1 MKNMVTA
8 ETVSPGHPDKI
19 ADLISDYV
27 LTQALKNNSA
37 SKVAVETFL
46 TGTKNGGLVLV
57 GGEIS
62 EIANITSED
71 IKEIVN
77 LALSKT
83 IKTSFEDFDLE
94 KLSIYNELTPQSEE
108 IRAAVEDDINQGAGD
123 QGIMVGYAT
132 NKTKSLMPVTFDKSR
147 NIQKSLWNLQ
157 NSDPMLDLDSKV
169 QVTSG
174 GEKTKVVFSTQHQSD
189 IDLEKL
195 KEFGNIYSRLGNP
208 TVGALEARLT
218 ALEDGA
224 MCVALSSG
232 TSAVM
237 YSLINIMS
245 QGDNFVA
252 ANQLYG
258 GTYTM
263 FDNILP
269 EYGIDAKKVDITDLK
284 AVEDSIDDKT
294 RAIYCETVT
303 NPGLIVADV
312 TALSEIAHK
321 HGIPLIV
328 DATFTTSA
336 IQKSFDFGADIVVY
350 SLTKW
355 MSGHGR
361 VIAGAVI
368 EKGGFDWGNGNFPLY
383 DKPDSSYGNMRW
395 GHDLGDLGNVA
406 YSLRLRTVPLR
417 NLGANMS
424 PDTAFEVM
432 SGLETLSLRMERHCS
447 NAKKAA
453 EFLSA
458 HDSVE
463 WVRFPGLE
471 GDPSYELSEKY
482 LNGTGGTMVVFG
494 IKGGKDSGQKFIDNL
509 KMFRHVAN
517 VGDTRSLAIH
527 PASTTHSQLDD
538 EALVA
543 AGSPPELVRLS
554 IGIENIEDI
563 IEDLSQAIESTK

>member
-1 MKNMVTA
+1 MK
-8 ETVSPGHPDKI
+8 
-19 ADLISDYV
+19 Y
-27 LTQALKNNSA
+27 
-37 SKVAVETFL
+37 
-46 TGTKNGGLVLV
+46 
-57 GGEIS
+57 
-62 EIANITSED
+62 
-71 IKEIVN
+71 
-77 LALSKT
+77 
-83 IKTSFEDFDLE
+83 
-94 KLSIYNELTPQSEE
+94 
-108 IRAAVEDDINQGAGD
+108 
-123 QGIMVGYAT
+123 
-132 NKTKSLMPVTFDKSR
+132 
-147 NIQKSLWNLQ
+147 
-157 NSDPMLDLDSKV
+157 DSKLLHAGWDSDTDSEGSITV
-169 QVTSG
+169 PIY
-174 GEKTKVVFSTQHQSD
+174 KTTAYQFNNTEHAAN
-189 IDLEKL
+189 LFGL

-218 ALEDGA
+218 ALEGGA
-224 MCVALSSG
+224 MSVALASG

-245 QGDNFVA
+245 QGDNFVTA
-252 ANQLYG
+252 SQLYG

-269 EYGIDAKKVDITDLK
+269 EYGINAKKVDITDLK

-294 RAIYCETVT
+294 RAVYCETVT
-303 NPGLIVADV
+303 NPGLVVADV
-312 TALSEIAHK
+312 TALSDIAHK

-336 IQKSFDFGADIVVY
+336 IQKSFEFGADIVVY

-383 DKPDSSYGNMRW
+383 DKPDTSYGNMRW

-432 SGLETLSLRMERHCS
+432 SGLETLSLRMEKHCS

-453 EFLSA
+453 EFLSS
-458 HDSVE
+458 HKSVE

-471 GDPSYELSEKY
+471 SDPSYELSEKY

-494 IKGGKDSGQKFIDNL
+494 IKGGKEAGQKFIDNL

-527 PASTTHSQLDD
+527 PASTTHSQLDED
-538 EALVA
+538 QLIA

-554 IGIENIEDI
+554 IGIEDIEDI
-563 IEDLSQAIESTK
+563 VEDLSQALESSK

>member
-1 MKNMVTA
+1 MK
-8 ETVSPGHPDKI
+8 
-19 ADLISDYV
+19 Y
-27 LTQALKNNSA
+27 
-37 SKVAVETFL
+37 
-46 TGTKNGGLVLV
+46 
-57 GGEIS
+57 
-62 EIANITSED
+62 
-71 IKEIVN
+71 
-77 LALSKT
+77 
-83 IKTSFEDFDLE
+83 
-94 KLSIYNELTPQSEE
+94 
-108 IRAAVEDDINQGAGD
+108 
-123 QGIMVGYAT
+123 
-132 NKTKSLMPVTFDKSR
+132 
-147 NIQKSLWNLQ
+147 
-157 NSDPMLDLDSKV
+157 DSKLLHAGWDSDADSEGSITV
-169 QVTSG
+169 PIY
-174 GEKTKVVFSTQHQSD
+174 KTTAYQFNNTEHAAN
-189 IDLEKL
+189 LFGL

-218 ALEDGA
+218 ALEGGA
-224 MCVALSSG
+224 MSVALASG

-245 QGDNFVA
+245 QGDNFISA
-252 ANQLYG
+252 SQLYG

-269 EYGIDAKKVDITDLK
+269 EYGINAKKVDITDLK
-284 AVEDSIDDKT
+284 AVEESIDEKT
-294 RAIYCETVT
+294 RAVYCETVT
-303 NPGLIVADV
+303 NPGLVVADV

-383 DKPDSSYGNMRW
+383 DKPDTSYGNMRW

-432 SGLETLSLRMERHCS
+432 SGLETLSLRMEKHCS

-453 EFLSA
+453 EFLST
-458 HDSVE
+458 HESVE

-471 GDPSYELSEKY
+471 SDPSYELSEKY

-494 IKGGKDSGQKFIDNL
+494 IKGGKEAGQKFIDNL

-527 PASTTHSQLDD
+527 PASTTHSQLDED
-538 EALVA
+538 QLIA

-554 IGIENIEDI
+554 IGIEDIEDI
-563 IEDLSQAIESTK
+563 VEDLSQALESSK

>member
-1 MKNMVTA
+1 MK
-8 ETVSPGHPDKI
+8 
-19 ADLISDYV
+19 Y
-27 LTQALKNNSA
+27 
-37 SKVAVETFL
+37 
-46 TGTKNGGLVLV
+46 
-57 GGEIS
+57 
-62 EIANITSED
+62 
-71 IKEIVN
+71 
-77 LALSKT
+77 
-83 IKTSFEDFDLE
+83 
-94 KLSIYNELTPQSEE
+94 
-108 IRAAVEDDINQGAGD
+108 
-123 QGIMVGYAT
+123 
-132 NKTKSLMPVTFDKSR
+132 
-147 NIQKSLWNLQ
+147 
-157 NSDPMLDLDSKV
+157 DSKLLHAGWDSDADSEGSITV
-169 QVTSG
+169 PIY
-174 GEKTKVVFSTQHQSD
+174 KTTAYQFNNTEHAAN
-189 IDLEKL
+189 LFGL

-218 ALEDGA
+218 ALEGGA
-224 MCVALSSG
+224 MSVALASG

-245 QGDNFVA
+245 QGDNFVTA
-252 ANQLYG
+252 SQLYG

-269 EYGIDAKKVDITDLK
+269 EYGINAKKVDITDLK
-284 AVEDSIDDKT
+284 AVEDNIDNKT

-303 NPGLIVADV
+303 NPGLVVADV
-312 TALSEIAHK
+312 TALSDIAHK

-328 DATFTTSA
+328 DAPFTTSA
-336 IQKSFDFGADIVVY
+336 IQKSFEFGADIVVY

-383 DKPDSSYGNMRW
+383 DKPDTSYGNMRW

-432 SGLETLSLRMERHCS
+432 SGLETLSLRMEKHCS

-453 EFLSA
+453 EFLSS
-458 HDSVE
+458 HKSVE

-471 GDPSYELSEKY
+471 SDPSYELSEKY

-494 IKGGKDSGQKFIDNL
+494 IKGGKEAGQKFINNL

-527 PASTTHSQLDD
+527 PASTTHSQLDED
-538 EALVA
+538 QLIA

-554 IGIENIEDI
+554 IGIEDIEDI
-563 IEDLSQAIESTK
+563 VEDLSQALESSK

>member
-1 MKNMVTA
+1 MK
-8 ETVSPGHPDKI
+8 
-19 ADLISDYV
+19 Y
-27 LTQALKNNSA
+27 
-37 SKVAVETFL
+37 
-46 TGTKNGGLVLV
+46 
-57 GGEIS
+57 
-62 EIANITSED
+62 
-71 IKEIVN
+71 
-77 LALSKT
+77 
-83 IKTSFEDFDLE
+83 
-94 KLSIYNELTPQSEE
+94 
-108 IRAAVEDDINQGAGD
+108 
-123 QGIMVGYAT
+123 
-132 NKTKSLMPVTFDKSR
+132 
-147 NIQKSLWNLQ
+147 
-157 NSDPMLDLDSKV
+157 DSKLLHAGWDSDADSEGSITV
-169 QVTSG
+169 PIY
-174 GEKTKVVFSTQHQSD
+174 KTTAYQFNNTEHAAN
-189 IDLEKL
+189 LFGL

-218 ALEDGA
+218 ALEGGA
-224 MCVALSSG
+224 MSVALASG

-245 QGDNFVA
+245 QGDNFVTA
-252 ANQLYG
+252 SQLYG

-269 EYGIDAKKVDITDLK
+269 EYGINAKKVDITDLK
-284 AVEDSIDDKT
+284 AVEDNIDNKT

-303 NPGLIVADV
+303 NPGLVVADV
-312 TALSEIAHK
+312 TALSDIAHK

-336 IQKSFDFGADIVVY
+336 IQKSFEFGADIVVY

-383 DKPDSSYGNMRW
+383 DKPDTSYGNMRW

-432 SGLETLSLRMERHCS
+432 SGLETLSLRMEKHCS

-453 EFLSA
+453 EFLSS
-458 HDSVE
+458 HKSVE

-471 GDPSYELSEKY
+471 SDPSYELSEKY

-494 IKGGKDSGQKFIDNL
+494 IKGGKEAGQKFINNL

-527 PASTTHSQLDD
+527 PASTTHSQLDED
-538 EALVA
+538 QLIA

-554 IGIENIEDI
+554 IGIEDIEDI
-563 IEDLSQAIESTK
+563 VEDLSQALESSK

>member
-1 MKNMVTA
+1 MK
-8 ETVSPGHPDKI
+8 
-19 ADLISDYV
+19 Y
-27 LTQALKNNSA
+27 
-37 SKVAVETFL
+37 
-46 TGTKNGGLVLV
+46 
-57 GGEIS
+57 
-62 EIANITSED
+62 
-71 IKEIVN
+71 
-77 LALSKT
+77 
-83 IKTSFEDFDLE
+83 
-94 KLSIYNELTPQSEE
+94 
-108 IRAAVEDDINQGAGD
+108 
-123 QGIMVGYAT
+123 
-132 NKTKSLMPVTFDKSR
+132 
-147 NIQKSLWNLQ
+147 
-157 NSDPMLDLDSKV
+157 DSKLLHAGWDSDADSEGSITV
-169 QVTSG
+169 PIY
-174 GEKTKVVFSTQHQSD
+174 KTTAYQFNNTEHAAN
-189 IDLEKL
+189 LFGL

-218 ALEDGA
+218 ALEGGA
-224 MCVALSSG
+224 MSVALASG

-245 QGDNFVA
+245 QGDNFVTA
-252 ANQLYG
+252 SQLYG

-269 EYGIDAKKVDITDLK
+269 EYGINAKKVDITDLK

-294 RAIYCETVT
+294 RAVYCETVT
-303 NPGLIVADV
+303 NPGLVVADV
-312 TALSEIAHK
+312 TALSDIAHK

-336 IQKSFDFGADIVVY
+336 IQKSFEFGADIVVY

-383 DKPDSSYGNMRW
+383 DKPDTSYGNMRW

-432 SGLETLSLRMERHCS
+432 SGLETLSLRMEKHCS

-453 EFLSA
+453 EFLSS
-458 HDSVE
+458 HKSVE

-471 GDPSYELSEKY
+471 SDPSYELSEKY

-494 IKGGKDSGQKFIDNL
+494 IKGGKEAGQKFIDNL

-527 PASTTHSQLDD
+527 PASTTHSQLDED
-538 EALVA
+538 QLIA

-554 IGIENIEDI
+554 IGIEDIEDI
-563 IEDLSQAIESTK
+563 VEDLSQALESSK

>member
-1 MKNMVTA
+1 M
-8 ETVSPGHPDKI
+8 S
-19 ADLISDYV
+19 
-27 LTQALKNNSA
+27 
-37 SKVAVETFL
+37 
-46 TGTKNGGLVLV
+46 
-57 GGEIS
+57 
-62 EIANITSED
+62 
-71 IKEIVN
+71 
-77 LALSKT
+77 
-83 IKTSFEDFDLE
+83 
-94 KLSIYNELTPQSEE
+94 
-108 IRAAVEDDINQGAGD
+108 
-123 QGIMVGYAT
+123 
-132 NKTKSLMPVTFDKSR
+132 
-147 NIQKSLWNLQ
+147 
-157 NSDPMLDLDSKV
+157 
-169 QVTSG
+169 
-174 GEKTKVVFSTQHQSD
+174 
-189 IDLEKL
+189 
-195 KEFGNIYSRLGNP
+195 
-208 TVGALEARLT
+208 
-218 ALEDGA
+218 
-224 MCVALSSG
+224 VALASG

-245 QGDNFVA
+245 QGDNFVTA
-252 ANQLYG
+252 SQLYG

-269 EYGIDAKKVDITDLK
+269 EYGINAKKVDITDLK
-284 AVEDSIDDKT
+284 AVEDNIDNKT

-303 NPGLIVADV
+303 NPGLVVADV
-312 TALSEIAHK
+312 TALSDIAHK

-336 IQKSFDFGADIVVY
+336 IQKSFEFGADIVVY

-383 DKPDSSYGNMRW
+383 DKPDTSYGNMRW

-432 SGLETLSLRMERHCS
+432 SGLETLSLRMEKHCS

-453 EFLSA
+453 EFLSS
-458 HDSVE
+458 HKSVE

-471 GDPSYELSEKY
+471 SDPSYELSEKY

-494 IKGGKDSGQKFIDNL
+494 IKGGKEAGQKFIDNL

-527 PASTTHSQLDD
+527 PASTTHSQLDED
-538 EALVA
+538 QLIA

-554 IGIENIEDI
+554 IGIEDIEDI
-563 IEDLSQAIESTK
+563 VEDLSQALESSK

>member
-1 MKNMVTA
+1 MKFNSKLIHAGWDSDENSEGSITVPIYRTTA
-8 ETVSPGHPDKI
+8 
-19 ADLISDYV
+19 Y
-27 LTQALKNNSA
+27 QFNNTEHA
-37 SKVAVETFL
+37 
-46 TGTKNGGLVLV
+46 
-57 GGEIS
+57 
-62 EIANITSED
+62 AN
-71 IKEIVN
+71 
-77 LALSKT
+77 L
-83 IKTSFEDFDLE
+83 F
-94 KLSIYNELTPQSEE
+94 
-108 IRAAVEDDINQGAGD
+108 G
-123 QGIMVGYAT
+123 
-132 NKTKSLMPVTFDKSR
+132 
-147 NIQKSLWNLQ
+147 
-157 NSDPMLDLDSKV
+157 
-169 QVTSG
+169 
-174 GEKTKVVFSTQHQSD
+174 
-189 IDLEKL
+189 L

-218 ALEDGA
+218 ALEEGS

-245 QGDNFVA
+245 QGDNFVT

-269 EYGIDAKKVDITDLK
+269 EYGINSKKVDITDLE
-284 AVEDSIDDKT
+284 AVEAAIDEKT
-294 RAIYCETVT
+294 RAIYCETIT
-303 NPGLIVADV
+303 NPGLVVADIS
-312 TALSEIAHK
+312 ALADIAHSK
-321 HGIPLIV
+321 GIPLIV

-336 IQKSFDFGADIVVY
+336 ILKPFEYGADIVVY

-383 DKPDSSYGNMRW
+383 DKPDTSYGGMRW

-432 SGLETLSLRMERHCS
+432 SGLETLALRMERHCE
-447 NAKKAA
+447 NAIKAA
-453 EFLSA
+453 EYLTE
-458 HDSVE
+458 HELVE
-463 WVRFPGLE
+463 WVRFPGLKD
-471 GDPSYELSEKY
+471 DPAYDLSEKY
-482 LNGTGGTMVVFG
+482 LKGTGGTMVVFG
-494 IKGGKDSGQKFIDNL
+494 IKGGKDAGQKFIDNL

-527 PASTTHSQLDD
+527 PATTTHSQLDED
-538 EALVA
+538 QLIA
-543 AGSPPELVRLS
+543 AGSPPELIRLS
-554 IGIENIEDI
+554 IGIEDIDDI
-563 IEDLSQAIESTK
+563 IEDLSQALESTK

>member
-1 MKNMVTA
+1 MK
-8 ETVSPGHPDKI
+8 
-19 ADLISDYV
+19 Y
-27 LTQALKNNSA
+27 
-37 SKVAVETFL
+37 
-46 TGTKNGGLVLV
+46 
-57 GGEIS
+57 
-62 EIANITSED
+62 
-71 IKEIVN
+71 
-77 LALSKT
+77 
-83 IKTSFEDFDLE
+83 
-94 KLSIYNELTPQSEE
+94 
-108 IRAAVEDDINQGAGD
+108 
-123 QGIMVGYAT
+123 
-132 NKTKSLMPVTFDKSR
+132 
-147 NIQKSLWNLQ
+147 
-157 NSDPMLDLDSKV
+157 DSKLLHAGWDSDADAEGSITV
-169 QVTSG
+169 PIY
-174 GEKTKVVFSTQHQSD
+174 KTTAYQFNNTEHAAN
-189 IDLEKL
+189 LFGL

-218 ALEDGA
+218 ALEGGA
-224 MCVALSSG
+224 MSVALASG

-245 QGDNFVA
+245 QGDNFVSA
-252 ANQLYG
+252 SQLYG

-269 EYGIDAKKVDITDLK
+269 EYGINAKKVDITDLK
-284 AVEDSIDDKT
+284 AVEESIDEKT
-294 RAIYCETVT
+294 RAVYCETVT
-303 NPGLIVADV
+303 NPGLVVADV

-368 EKGGFDWGNGNFPLY
+368 EKGGIDWGNGNFPLY
-383 DKPDSSYGNMRW
+383 DKPDTSYGNMRW

-432 SGLETLSLRMERHCS
+432 SGLETLSLRMEKHCS

-453 EFLSA
+453 EFLSS
-458 HDSVE
+458 HKSVE

-471 GDPSYELSEKY
+471 SDPSYELSEKY

-494 IKGGKDSGQKFIDNL
+494 IKGGKEAGQKFIDTL
-509 KMFRHVAN
+509 KMFRHVAT

-527 PASTTHSQLDD
+527 PASTTHSQLDED
-538 EALVA
+538 QLIA

-554 IGIENIEDI
+554 IGIEDIEDI
-563 IEDLSQAIESTK
+563 VEDLSQALESSK

>member
-1 MKNMVTA
+1 MK
-8 ETVSPGHPDKI
+8 
-19 ADLISDYV
+19 Y
-27 LTQALKNNSA
+27 
-37 SKVAVETFL
+37 
-46 TGTKNGGLVLV
+46 
-57 GGEIS
+57 
-62 EIANITSED
+62 
-71 IKEIVN
+71 
-77 LALSKT
+77 
-83 IKTSFEDFDLE
+83 
-94 KLSIYNELTPQSEE
+94 
-108 IRAAVEDDINQGAGD
+108 
-123 QGIMVGYAT
+123 
-132 NKTKSLMPVTFDKSR
+132 
-147 NIQKSLWNLQ
+147 
-157 NSDPMLDLDSKV
+157 DSKLLHAGWDSDADTEGSITV
-169 QVTSG
+169 PIY
-174 GEKTKVVFSTQHQSD
+174 KTTAYQFNNTEHAAN
-189 IDLEKL
+189 LFGL

-218 ALEDGA
+218 ALEGGA
-224 MCVALSSG
+224 MSVALASG

-245 QGDNFVA
+245 QGDNFISA
-252 ANQLYG
+252 SQLYG

-269 EYGIDAKKVDITDLK
+269 EYGINAKKVDITDLK
-284 AVEDSIDDKT
+284 AVEDSIDEKT
-294 RAIYCETVT
+294 RAVYCETVT
-303 NPGLIVADV
+303 NPGLVVADV

-321 HGIPLIV
+321 NGIPLIV

-383 DKPDSSYGNMRW
+383 DKPDTSYGNMRW

-432 SGLETLSLRMERHCS
+432 SGLETLSLRMEKHCS

-453 EFLSA
+453 EFLST
-458 HDSVE
+458 HESVE

-471 GDPSYELSEKY
+471 SDPSYELSEKY

-494 IKGGKDSGQKFIDNL
+494 IKGGKEAGQKFIDNL

-527 PASTTHSQLDD
+527 PASTTHSQLDED
-538 EALVA
+538 QLIA

-554 IGIENIEDI
+554 IGIEDIEDI
-563 IEDLSQAIESTK
+563 VEDLSQALESSK

>member
-1 MKNMVTA
+1 MK
-8 ETVSPGHPDKI
+8 
-19 ADLISDYV
+19 Y
-27 LTQALKNNSA
+27 
-37 SKVAVETFL
+37 
-46 TGTKNGGLVLV
+46 
-57 GGEIS
+57 
-62 EIANITSED
+62 
-71 IKEIVN
+71 
-77 LALSKT
+77 
-83 IKTSFEDFDLE
+83 
-94 KLSIYNELTPQSEE
+94 
-108 IRAAVEDDINQGAGD
+108 
-123 QGIMVGYAT
+123 
-132 NKTKSLMPVTFDKSR
+132 
-147 NIQKSLWNLQ
+147 
-157 NSDPMLDLDSKV
+157 DSKLLHAGWDSDADSEGSITV
-169 QVTSG
+169 PIY
-174 GEKTKVVFSTQHQSD
+174 KTTAYQFNNTEHAAN
-189 IDLEKL
+189 LFGL

-218 ALEDGA
+218 ALEGGA
-224 MCVALSSG
+224 MSVALASG

-245 QGDNFVA
+245 QGDNFVTA
-252 ANQLYG
+252 SQLYG

-269 EYGIDAKKVDITDLK
+269 EYGINAKKVDITDLK

-294 RAIYCETVT
+294 RAVYCETVT
-303 NPGLIVADV
+303 NPGLVVADV
-312 TALSEIAHK
+312 TALSDIAHK

-336 IQKSFDFGADIVVY
+336 IQKSFEFGADIVVY

-383 DKPDSSYGNMRW
+383 DKPDTSYGNMRW

-432 SGLETLSLRMERHCS
+432 SGLETLSLRMEKHCS

-453 EFLSA
+453 EFLSS
-458 HDSVE
+458 HKSVE

-471 GDPSYELSEKY
+471 SDPSYELSEKY

-494 IKGGKDSGQKFIDNL
+494 IKVGKEAGQKFIDNL

-527 PASTTHSQLDD
+527 PASTTHSQLDED
-538 EALVA
+538 QLIA

-554 IGIENIEDI
+554 IGIEDIEDI
-563 IEDLSQAIESTK
+563 VEDLSQALESSK

>member
-1 MKNMVTA
+1 MK
-8 ETVSPGHPDKI
+8 
-19 ADLISDYV
+19 Y
-27 LTQALKNNSA
+27 
-37 SKVAVETFL
+37 
-46 TGTKNGGLVLV
+46 
-57 GGEIS
+57 
-62 EIANITSED
+62 
-71 IKEIVN
+71 
-77 LALSKT
+77 
-83 IKTSFEDFDLE
+83 
-94 KLSIYNELTPQSEE
+94 
-108 IRAAVEDDINQGAGD
+108 
-123 QGIMVGYAT
+123 
-132 NKTKSLMPVTFDKSR
+132 
-147 NIQKSLWNLQ
+147 
-157 NSDPMLDLDSKV
+157 DSKLLHAGWDSDADSEGSITV
-169 QVTSG
+169 PIY
-174 GEKTKVVFSTQHQSD
+174 KTTAYQFNNTEHAAN
-189 IDLEKL
+189 LFGL

-218 ALEDGA
+218 ALEGGA
-224 MCVALSSG
+224 MSVALASG

-245 QGDNFVA
+245 QGDNFVTA
-252 ANQLYG
+252 SQLYG

-269 EYGIDAKKVDITDLK
+269 EYGINAKKVDINDLK
-284 AVEDSIDDKT
+284 EVEDNIDNKT
-294 RAIYCETVT
+294 RAVYCETVT
-303 NPGLIVADV
+303 NPGLVVADV
-312 TALSEIAHK
+312 TALSDIAHK

-336 IQKSFDFGADIVVY
+336 IQKSFEFGADIVVY

-383 DKPDSSYGNMRW
+383 DKPDTSYGNMRW

-432 SGLETLSLRMERHCS
+432 SGLETLSLRMEKHCS

-453 EFLSA
+453 EFLSS
-458 HDSVE
+458 HKSVE

-471 GDPSYELSEKY
+471 SDPSYELSEKY

-494 IKGGKDSGQKFIDNL
+494 IKGGKEAGQKFIDNL

-527 PASTTHSQLDD
+527 PASTTHSQLDED
-538 EALVA
+538 QLIA

-554 IGIENIEDI
+554 IGIEDIEDI
-563 IEDLSQAIESTK
+563 VEDLSQALESSK

>member
-1 MKNMVTA
+1 MK
-8 ETVSPGHPDKI
+8 
-19 ADLISDYV
+19 Y
-27 LTQALKNNSA
+27 
-37 SKVAVETFL
+37 
-46 TGTKNGGLVLV
+46 
-57 GGEIS
+57 
-62 EIANITSED
+62 
-71 IKEIVN
+71 
-77 LALSKT
+77 
-83 IKTSFEDFDLE
+83 
-94 KLSIYNELTPQSEE
+94 
-108 IRAAVEDDINQGAGD
+108 
-123 QGIMVGYAT
+123 
-132 NKTKSLMPVTFDKSR
+132 
-147 NIQKSLWNLQ
+147 
-157 NSDPMLDLDSKV
+157 DSKLLHAGWDSDADAEGSITV
-169 QVTSG
+169 PIY
-174 GEKTKVVFSTQHQSD
+174 KTTAYQFNNTEHAAN
-189 IDLEKL
+189 LFGL

-218 ALEDGA
+218 ALEGGA
-224 MCVALSSG
+224 MSVALASG

-245 QGDNFVA
+245 QGDNFVSA
-252 ANQLYG
+252 SQLYG

-269 EYGIDAKKVDITDLK
+269 EYGINAKKVDITDLK
-284 AVEDSIDDKT
+284 AVEESIDEKT
-294 RAIYCETVT
+294 RAVYCETVT
-303 NPGLIVADV
+303 NPGLVVADV

-383 DKPDSSYGNMRW
+383 DKPDTSYGNMRW

-432 SGLETLSLRMERHCS
+432 SGLETLSLRMEKHCS

-453 EFLSA
+453 EFLSS
-458 HDSVE
+458 HKSVE

-471 GDPSYELSEKY
+471 SDPSYELSEKY

-494 IKGGKDSGQKFIDNL
+494 IKGGKEAGQKFIDNL

-527 PASTTHSQLDD
+527 PASTTHSQLDED
-538 EALVA
+538 QLIA

-554 IGIENIEDI
+554 IGIEDIEDI
-563 IEDLSQAIESTK
+563 VEDLSQALESSK

>member
-1 MKNMVTA
+1 MK
-8 ETVSPGHPDKI
+8 
-19 ADLISDYV
+19 Y
-27 LTQALKNNSA
+27 
-37 SKVAVETFL
+37 
-46 TGTKNGGLVLV
+46 
-57 GGEIS
+57 
-62 EIANITSED
+62 
-71 IKEIVN
+71 
-77 LALSKT
+77 
-83 IKTSFEDFDLE
+83 
-94 KLSIYNELTPQSEE
+94 
-108 IRAAVEDDINQGAGD
+108 
-123 QGIMVGYAT
+123 
-132 NKTKSLMPVTFDKSR
+132 
-147 NIQKSLWNLQ
+147 
-157 NSDPMLDLDSKV
+157 DSKLLHAGWDSDADAEGSITV
-169 QVTSG
+169 PIY
-174 GEKTKVVFSTQHQSD
+174 KTTAYQFNSTEHAAN
-189 IDLEKL
+189 LFGL

-218 ALEDGA
+218 ALEGGA
-224 MCVALSSG
+224 MSVALASG

-245 QGDNFVA
+245 QGDNFVSA
-252 ANQLYG
+252 SQLYG

-284 AVEDSIDDKT
+284 AVEESIDEKT
-294 RAIYCETVT
+294 RAVYCETVT
-303 NPGLIVADV
+303 NPGLVVADV

-383 DKPDSSYGNMRW
+383 DKPDTSYGNMRW

-453 EFLSA
+453 EFLSN
-458 HDSVE
+458 HESVE

-471 GDPSYELSEKY
+471 SDPSYELSEKY
-482 LNGTGGTMVVFG
+482 LKGTGGTMVVFG
-494 IKGGKDSGQKFIDNL
+494 IKGGKEAGQKFIDNL
-509 KMFRHVAN
+509 QMFRHVAN

-527 PASTTHSQLDD
+527 PASTTHSQLDED
-538 EALVA
+538 QLIA

-554 IGIENIEDI
+554 IGIEDIEDI
-563 IEDLSQAIESTK
+563 VEDLSQALESSK

>member
-1 MKNMVTA
+1 MK
-8 ETVSPGHPDKI
+8 
-19 ADLISDYV
+19 
-27 LTQALKNNSA
+27 
-37 SKVAVETFL
+37 F
-46 TGTKNGGLVLV
+46 
-57 GGEIS
+57 
-62 EIANITSED
+62 
-71 IKEIVN
+71 
-77 LALSKT
+77 
-83 IKTSFEDFDLE
+83 
-94 KLSIYNELTPQSEE
+94 
-108 IRAAVEDDINQGAGD
+108 
-123 QGIMVGYAT
+123 
-132 NKTKSLMPVTFDKSR
+132 
-147 NIQKSLWNLQ
+147 
-157 NSDPMLDLDSKV
+157 DSKLIHAGWDSDADSEGSITV
-169 QVTSG
+169 PIY
-174 GEKTKVVFSTQHQSD
+174 KTTAYQFNNTEHAAS
-189 IDLEKL
+189 LFAL

-224 MCVALSSG
+224 MSVALSSG

-245 QGDNFVA
+245 QGDNFVT

-269 EYGIDAKKVDITDLK
+269 EYGIDSKKVDITDLT
-284 AVEDSIDDKT
+284 AVENAIDEKT
-294 RAIYCETVT
+294 RAIYCETIT
-303 NPGLIVADV
+303 NPGLVVADIS
-312 TALSEIAHK
+312 ALGEIAK
-321 HGIPLIV
+321 SKGIPLIV

-336 IQKSFDFGADIVVY
+336 ICKPFDFGADIVVY

-383 DKPDSSYGNMRW
+383 DKPDTSYGGMRW

-417 NLGANMS
+417 NLGASMS
-424 PDTAFEVM
+424 PETAFEVM
-432 SGLETLSLRMERHCS
+432 SGLETLSLRMDRHCE
-447 NAKKAA
+447 NAIKAA
-453 EFLSA
+453 EYLSN
-458 HDSVE
+458 HELVE
-463 WVRFPGLE
+463 WVRFPGLKD
-471 GDPSYELSEKY
+471 DPAYDLSEKY
-482 LNGTGGTMVVFG
+482 LKGTGGTMVVFG

-538 EALVA
+538 EQLIA
-543 AGSPPELVRLS
+543 AGSPAELVRLS
-554 IGIENIEDI
+554 IGIEDIDDI
-563 IEDLSQAIESTK
+563 IEDLSQALESTK

>member
-1 MKNMVTA
+1 MKYNSKLIHAGWDSDADPEGAITVPIYRTTA
-8 ETVSPGHPDKI
+8 
-19 ADLISDYV
+19 Y
-27 LTQALKNNSA
+27 QFNNTEHAA
-37 SKVAVETFL
+37 SLFA
-46 TGTKNGGLVLV
+46 
-57 GGEIS
+57 
-62 EIANITSED
+62 
-71 IKEIVN
+71 
-77 LALSKT
+77 
-83 IKTSFEDFDLE
+83 
-94 KLSIYNELTPQSEE
+94 
-108 IRAAVEDDINQGAGD
+108 
-123 QGIMVGYAT
+123 
-132 NKTKSLMPVTFDKSR
+132 
-147 NIQKSLWNLQ
+147 
-157 NSDPMLDLDSKV
+157 
-169 QVTSG
+169 
-174 GEKTKVVFSTQHQSD
+174 
-189 IDLEKL
+189 L
-195 KEFGNIYSRLGNP
+195 KEFGNIYSRIGNP

-245 QGDNFVA
+245 QGDNFISA
-252 ANQLYG
+252 SQLYG

-269 EYGIDAKKVDITDLK
+269 EYGINAKKVDITDFK

-294 RAIYCETVT
+294 RAIYCETIT
-303 NPGLIVADV
+303 NPGLVVADIS
-312 TALSEIAHK
+312 ALSDIAHS

-368 EKGGFDWGNGNFPLY
+368 EKGGFTWGNGNFPLF
-383 DKPDSSYGNMRW
+383 DKPDTSYGGMRW
-395 GHDLGDLGNVA
+395 GHDLGELGNVA

-432 SGLETLSLRMERHCS
+432 SGLETLALRMERHCE
-447 NAKKAA
+447 NAKQAA
-453 EFLSA
+453 DYLDK
-458 HDSVE
+458 HDLVE
-463 WVRFPGLE
+463 WVRFPGLKN
-471 GDPSYELSEKY
+471 DPAFELSEKY
-482 LNGTGGTMVVFG
+482 LQGTGGTMVVFG
-494 IKGGKDSGQKFIDNL
+494 IKGGKDAGQKFIDNL

-527 PASTTHSQLDD
+527 PATTTHSQLDED
-538 EALVA
+538 QLIA
-543 AGSPPELVRLS
+543 AGSPPELIRLS
-554 IGIENIEDI
+554 IGIEDIEDI
-563 IEDLSQAIESTK
+563 LGDLGQALKSTS